1 MGFNLNEI
9 GNVSLKL
16 IRDTIDNTVELGQ
29 KGIKGIVDNT
39 VELGQKG
46 IELGQEGIK
55 SIVDNTV
62 ELGQKG
68 IEFIDNTVELG
79 QEGIKSIVD
88 NTVELGQKGIEF
100 IVDNREEIIR
110 ETVKIVLITLHNRLN
125 EDDLRDESFDG
136 SYGYGESYESSS
148 YEIDYQDIINGE
160 YTCTECGND
169 FDEEDI
175 DWSISDEESGYYY
188 CSFCSHSLEQ
198 DGIDAM
204 DPDGFGYDE
213 YGNWDSE
220 RLGL

>member
-68 IEFIDNTVELG
+68 IEFI
-79 QEGIKSIVD
+79 
-88 NTVELGQKGIEF
+88 
-100 IVDNREEIIR
+100 VDNREEIIR
-110 ETVKIVLITLHNRLN
+110 ETVKIVLITLHKRLN

-148 YEIDYQDIINGE
+148 YETDYQDIINGE
-160 YTCTECGND
+160 YICTECGND

-220 RLGL
+220 RLGR

>member
-1 MGFNLNEI
+1 M
-9 GNVSLKL
+9 
-16 IRDTIDNTVELGQ
+16 
-29 KGIKGIVDNT
+29 DNT

-46 IELGQEGIK
+46 IELG
-55 SIVDNTV
+55 
-62 ELGQKG
+62 
-68 IEFIDNTVELG
+68 
-79 QEGIKSIVD
+79 EGIKSIVD

-110 ETVKIVLITLHNRLN
+110 ETVKIVLITLHKRLN

-160 YTCTECGND
+160 YICTECGND

>member
-46 IELGQEGIK
+46 I
-55 SIVDNTV
+55 
-62 ELGQKG
+62 
-68 IEFIDNTVELG
+68 ELG

-148 YEIDYQDIINGE
+148 YEIDYKDIINGE
-160 YTCTECGND
+160 YICKECGND

-220 RLGL
+220 RLGR

>member
-68 IEFIDNTVELG
+68 IEFI
-79 QEGIKSIVD
+79 
-88 NTVELGQKGIEF
+88 
-100 IVDNREEIIR
+100 VDNREEIIR
-110 ETVKIVLITLHNRLN
+110 ETVKIVLITLHKRLN

-160 YTCTECGND
+160 YICTECGND

-175 DWSISDEESGYYY
+175 DWSISDEESGSYY

-213 YGNWDSE
+213 SGNWDSE
-220 RLGL
+220 RLGR

>member
-16 IRDTIDNTVELGQ
+16 IRDTI
-29 KGIKGIVDNT
+29 DNT

-68 IEFIDNTVELG
+68 IELG
-79 QEGIKSIVD
+79 QEGIKCIVD

>member
-16 IRDTIDNTVELGQ
+16 IRDTI
-29 KGIKGIVDNT
+29 DNT

-68 IEFIDNTVELG
+68 IELG

-160 YTCTECGND
+160 YICTECGND

-220 RLGL
+220 RLGR

>member
-29 KGIKGIVDNT
+29 KGI
-39 VELGQKG
+39 ELGQKG

-68 IEFIDNTVELG
+68 IELG
-79 QEGIKSIVD
+79 QEGIKCIVD